1 MVTIDVGSVPAV
13 AFGLASAVSWGAGDF
28 SGGLATRRAGAH
40 AVVLASQVIGA
51 VVLVGLATAV
61 GEAPPPASRL
71 GWAVLAGAAGALGLL
86 ALYRAL
92 AAGQMGVGAP
102 VSAVLAPAVPLA
114 AGVFVEG
121 PPTPLQVGGFALAL
135 GAVACLAAPER
146 GGGRTG
152 RAVRALALPVASG
165 LCFGC
170 FLVLIRLVGGVY
182 WPLVVARLT
191 ALALLG
197 AWAGILGGVRA
208 PAGAALGLAALAGVL
223 DAGGNAFFVLAAEAG
238 RLDVAAV
245 LSSLYPAPTVA
256 LAWVVLGER
265 LSPLQAA
272 GVGAALAAIACI
284 AA

>member
-1 MVTIDVGSVPAV
+1 VGIEVASVPAV
-13 AFGLASAVSWGAGDF
+13 ALGLASAVSWGAGDF

-40 AVVLASQVIGA
+40 AVVLASQVIGV
-51 VVLVGLATAV
+51 VVLVGLATAF

-71 GWAVLAGAAGALGLL
+71 GWAVLAGVAGALGLL

-114 AGVFVEG
+114 AGVIVEG

-135 GAVACLAAPER
+135 AAVACLAAPER
-146 GGGRTG
+146 GAG
-152 RAVRALALPVASG
+152 RAARALALPVASG

-191 ALALLG
+191 ALGLLG
-197 AWAGILGGVRA
+197 AWAGILGGVRV
-208 PAGAALGLAALAGVL
+208 PTGAALGLAALAGVL

-265 LSPLQAA
+265 LSRLQAA
-272 GVGAALAAIACI
+272 GVGAALAAIVCI